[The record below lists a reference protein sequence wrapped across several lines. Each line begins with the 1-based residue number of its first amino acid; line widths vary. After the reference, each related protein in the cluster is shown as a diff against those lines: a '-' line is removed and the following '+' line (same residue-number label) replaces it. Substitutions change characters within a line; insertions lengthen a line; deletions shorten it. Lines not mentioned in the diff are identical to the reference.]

1 MTNKMNKKFIG
12 MGLVALAAVYGVQG
26 VGVSLYNEYVN
37 SSHEM
42 KMVSLYNKIWP
53 NIEKKDLNSEIQEYK
68 KLASTNPENYE
79 FGIYPTK
86 QAKSMY
92 NHPGYLPSADNL
104 EDEAKK
110 LNRKVRLF

>member
-12 MGLVALAAVYGVQG
+12 MGIVALTAVYGVQG

-42 KMVSLYNKIWP
+42 KMVTLYNKIWP
-53 NIEKKDLNSEIQEYK
+53 EIEKKDLNGEIQEYK
-68 KLASTNPENYE
+68 KLASSKPENYQ

-86 QAKSMY
+86 QAKSEY
-92 NHPGYLPSADNL
+92 NSPSYLPSADAV
-104 EDEAKK
+104 EQEAKK